1 MTDLIVNPNII
12 PISLLA
18 LSPEAL
24 ESRLEA
30 QVNALNQS
38 HDGILVK
45 ILLAAEAHIIENP
58 GTTLN
63 VYLIGGAV
71 RDLILGRDVRD
82 LDVVIEGDITAISDQ
97 LPDIEWQ
104 YYDRFM
110 TASGSLD
117 TGEIDLITARSE
129 RYEAPG
135 QLPVVEK
142 GTIGEDLRRRDF
154 TVNAMAL
161 RLSLLD
167 YVPPENCSDTG
178 RKILV
183 ERLDPLNGLEDLKA
197 GILRVLH
204 NISFYD
210 DPTRLYRAVRYMA
223 RLGLMPEPTT
233 EAQMRQAIKDGVLK
247 TLTNDRIMREL
258 FLNFSDG
265 HPVESVQLMLAYGL
279 LDLDLDIMSEA
290 ELNVDTQQQAL
301 VFASVVSQ
309 APGLC
314 GDDQASLL
322 FGFFCLTS
330 EAFASRFQ
338 QCSLPRKLKNAARTL
353 TTAAPEALARQ
364 LGIDL
369 PSDLAQ
375 QQGQLE
381 LGSGEPSA
389 VSSADPAVSTS
400 PATGELPNAKNTYSV
415 KLDAFEGPMDLLL
428 HLIQD
433 NEIDIYDIPVATLCT
448 QYLEYL
454 TQMENA
460 RVDIAGEFL
469 VMAATLLEIKSMMLL
484 PDREAGIFEAW
495 DVAEDPRTEL
505 VTKLVEYKRYKEAAK
520 ALSSLELPEGA
531 YYTREASDLSEILPE
546 NPEALNEPTEIDL
559 LAEALRRVL
568 IKLDRTDTH
577 REHFFSTMHREPYA
591 VEDAIKDLSARLK
604 TMATVTFEAL
614 FEGGAPRN
622 VVVTTFLALLEML
635 KLKRIRVVQDEM
647 FGGIVIEAREPR
659 SEENSLVQENLLD
672 HWYDPDQEQDP
683 QAQAVPV
690 PDQASQEVPV
700 PDQTPDSQAGTV
712 PNQKNQTKGETD

>member
-1 MTDLIVNPNII
+1 MTDLTIMQNTK
-12 PISLLA
+12 PISLLS
-18 LSPEAL
+18 LSSEAL
-24 ESRLEA
+24 DKSLEE
-30 QVNALNQS
+30 QVNALNLR

-45 ILLAAEAHIIENP
+45 ILLAAEAYNKEAPNKA
-58 GTTLN
+58 LN
-63 VYLIGGAV
+63 VYLVGGAV
-71 RDLILGRDVRD
+71 RDLILGRNVRD
-82 LDVVIEGDITAISDQ
+82 LDVVIEGEITAVSDR
-97 LPDIEWQ
+97 LPDIEWR

-110 TASGSLD
+110 TASGILD

-129 RYEAPG
+129 YYEAPG
-135 QLPVVEK
+135 RLPVVAL
-142 GTIGEDLRRRDF
+142 GTIGEDLKRRDF

-161 RLSLLD
+161 RLTLLD
-167 YVPPENCSDTG
+167 YVPPENCSDAG
-178 RKILV
+178 RWILT
-183 ERLDPLNGLEDLKA
+183 ERLDPLDGLEDLKA
-197 GILRVLH
+197 GSLRVLH
-204 NISFYD
+204 GQSFYD
-210 DPTRLYRAVRYMA
+210 DPTRLYRAVRYMT
-223 RLGLMPEPTT
+223 RLGLTPESAT
-233 EAQMRQAIKDGVLK
+233 EAQMRKAIKDDALK

-279 LDLDLDIMSEA
+279 LDLELDLESEA
-290 ELNVDTQQQAL
+290 GLNGDKRQQAID
-301 VFASVVSQ
+301 FANVVSQ

-322 FGFFCLTS
+322 FGYFCLTS
-330 EAFASRFQ
+330 ETFASHFH
-338 QCSLPRKLKNAARTL
+338 QCSLPRKLKNAARAL
-353 TTAAPEALARQ
+353 TTAAPEALAKQ
-364 LGIDL
+364 LGIALMADMT
-369 PSDLAQ
+369 Q
-375 QQGQLE
+375 QQGHLK
-381 LGSGEPSA
+381 LASKEPSA
-389 VSSADPAVSTS
+389 VSSTDPATSASLAGPTS
-400 PATGELPNAKNTYSV
+400 PATVETPNTKDAYSV
-415 KLDAFEGPMDLLL
+415 KLDAFQGPMDLLL

-454 TQMENA
+454 TQMESA

-531 YYTREASDLSEILPE
+531 YYTREASDLSEVLPE

-568 IKLDRTDTH
+568 TKLDRTDTH

-591 VEDAIKDLSARLK
+591 VEDAIKDLTARLK
-604 TMATVTFEAL
+604 TSASITFEAL

-647 FGGIVIEAREPR
+647 FGGIVIEVREPR
-659 SEENSLVQENLLD
+659 SEENTLVQGNLLD
-672 HWYDPDQEQDP
+672 HWYDPDNEPQEGTV
-683 QAQAVPV
+683 QA
-690 PDQASQEVPV
+690 VPV
-700 PDQTPDSQAGTV
+700 PDQTPDLQAGTV